1 MAATLRVRVIAPG
14 TPADE
19 AFATLLGEA
28 THCLPV
34 AEHEFDVFLKDLE
47 LEADTGEATVT
58 EKLDA
63 EHPDW
68 REHLEV
74 APAPG

>member
-1 MAATLRVRVIAPG
+1 MTAAIRVRVTTPG
-14 TPADE
+14 NPADE

-28 THCLPV
+28 SHCLPV
-34 AEHEFDVFLKDLE
+34 AEGEFEVYLTDLE
-47 LEADTGEATVT
+47 LEADAGEALLV

-68 REHLEV
+68 REHLEL
-74 APAPG
+74 APAPD

>member
-1 MAATLRVRVIAPG
+1 MTATLRVKVLTPG

-28 THCLPV
+28 SHCLPV
-34 AEHEFDVFLKDLE
+34 AENEFEVYLKDLE
-47 LEADTGEATVT
+47 LEADTGEAAVT

-68 REHLEV
+68 REQLAVE
-74 APAPG
+74 PGPD

>member
-1 MAATLRVRVIAPG
+1 MPATLRVRVIASG

-34 AEHEFDVFLKDLE
+34 AVHEFFVFLKDPD
-47 LEADTGEATVT
+47 LEADTGEALVT
-58 EKLDA
+58 QKLDA

-68 REHLEV
+68 RDHLEV
-74 APAPG
+74 GPAPI